1 MSRHSSLVLRASCPH
16 SDSPPAAPRSRDSR
30 RSGQDA
36 RGPGEDAAFAWF
48 ARRGWTPFPFQR
60 EVWAAYAAGESG
72 LIHAPTGTGKTL
84 AAFLGPAAEAV
95 AECATR
101 KNTPLRVVWVTP
113 LRALA
118 ADTVHSLQEA
128 CDGIDLE
135 WTVEAR
141 TADTKASVRNRQR
154 TRLPP
159 ALVTTPESL
168 SLFLTREDGRDLFAD
183 LRCVVVDEWHE
194 LLSSKRGAQ
203 TELALARLR
212 TWNPRVRTW
221 GLSATLGNLEVACES
236 LLGVGAK
243 GRIVTGQLPKETVID
258 SVLPATITRFPWAG
272 HLGLTLLPQVVAEID
287 RAESCL
293 VFTHTRSQTEL
304 WYQAILHAR
313 PDWAGIIAVH
323 HGSLDRS
330 VREFVESSL
339 AEGRLKCVVCT
350 SSLDL
355 GVDFSPVDRVLQIG
369 SPKGV
374 ARLLQR
380 AGRSGHRPGG
390 VSRVTFV
397 PTNALE
403 LIEVSAARDAAAAGR
418 IEGREPADKPLDVL
432 AQHAVT
438 VAIGGGFD
446 PVELYHEVRS
456 ARAYRDLSPAEWDW
470 VLDFVTRGG
479 ETLRAYPEYRRVEVV
494 EGIYRVTDPRVAR
507 RHRMTV
513 GTITSDAAVQVRF
526 LRGGRLGTVEESF
539 AAGLKPGD
547 RFLFA
552 GRALEF
558 VRLHELTVWVRLAR
572 RPGRT
577 VPRWM
582 GGRLPLSGEL
592 AAAVRDKLDDARR
605 GRFAGPEMATVRPL
619 LELQA
624 RRSRLPAPDEL
635 LVERLRSREGHHLFV
650 YPFEGRL
657 VHEGLSALIAF
668 RLSRLAPLTFTAAMN
683 DYGFELLSARP
694 IPLDEALPRLF
705 DPTGLADDILA
716 SLNAAELARRQFREI
731 ARVAGLVFPG
741 MPGAA
746 KSARQL
752 QASTGLLYNVF
763 REYDPGNLLLHQAR
777 REVLDRQLEQSR
789 LRRTLERIT
798 AGRITVVDVDRPTPL
813 GFPLLVERYREA
825 VSSEKLADRV
835 RRMTLEL
842 ERE

>member
-1 MSRHSSLVLRASCPH
+1 MSRRRSV
-16 SDSPPAAPRSRDSR
+16 AAPVRGDRPPGL
-30 RSGQDA
+30 SGQTWRSVPTVKD
-36 RGPGEDAAFAWF
+36 WF
-48 ARRGWTPFPFQR
+48 ASRGWTPFPFQR
-60 EVWAAYAAGESG
+60 EVWSAYARGESG

-84 AAFLGPAAEAV
+84 AAFLGPAAEAI
-95 AECATR
+95 ADGATG
-101 KNTPLRVVWVTP
+101 KDTPLRVLWITP

-118 ADTVHSLQEA
+118 ADTTHSLQDV
-128 CDGIDLE
+128 CDGLGLD
-135 WTVEAR
+135 WTVETR

-154 TRLPP
+154 KRLPP
-159 ALVTTPESL
+159 VLVTTPESL
-168 SLFLTREDGRDLFAD
+168 SLFLTRDDGPGLFAG
-183 LRCVVVDEWHE
+183 LRAVIVDEWHE

-203 TELALARLR
+203 TELAVARLR
-212 TWNPRVRTW
+212 RWRPGVRTW
-221 GLSATLGNLEVACES
+221 GLSATLGNLDVACEA
-236 LLGVGAK
+236 LLGVGNT
-243 GRIVTGQLPKETVID
+243 GRIVTGRLPKETVID
-258 SVLPATITRFPWAG
+258 SVLPRIITRFPWAG
-272 HLGLTLLPQVVAEID
+272 HLGLSLLPQVVAEIEES
-287 RAESCL
+287 ESCL
-293 VFTHTRSQTEL
+293 VFTNTRSQTEL
-304 WYQAILHAR
+304 WYQAILQAR
-313 PDWAGIIAVH
+313 PDWAGIIALH

-330 VREFVESSL
+330 VRGFVEEAL
-339 AEGRLKCVVCT
+339 ADGRLKCVVCT

-355 GVDFSPVDRVLQIG
+355 GVDFSPVDRVLQVG

-403 LIEVSAARDAAAAGR
+403 LIEVAAARAAAAAGR

-438 VAIGGGFD
+438 VALGGGFD
-446 PVELYHEVRS
+446 AVELYDEVRS
-456 ARAYRDLSPAEWDW
+456 TRAYRDLSPAEWDW

-479 ETLRAYPEYRRVEVV
+479 ETLRAYPEYRRVEVIDGV
-494 EGIYRVTDPRVAR
+494 YRMTDPRVAR
-507 RHRMTV
+507 RHRMSL

-539 AAGLKPGD
+539 AARLRPGD

-552 GRALEF
+552 GRTLEF

-572 RPGRT
+572 KPGKT

-592 AAAVRDKLDDARR
+592 AAAVREQLDEARR
-605 GRFAGPEMATVRPL
+605 RRFDGPEMQTVRPL

-635 LVERLRSREGHHLFV
+635 LIERLRSREGHHLFV

-657 VHEGLSALIAF
+657 VHEGLAALTAF
-668 RLSRLAPLTFTAAMN
+668 RLSRLAPLSFTAAMN
-683 DYGFELLSARP
+683 DYGFELLCPTP
-694 IPLDEALPRLF
+694 IPLDEALAEGLF
-705 DPTGLADDILA
+705 TPDALADDILA

-746 KSARQL
+746 KSAKQL

-798 AGRITVVDVDRPTPL
+798 TSRVTVVDVDRPTPL
-813 GFPLLVERYREA
+813 GFPLLVERYRES
-825 VSSEKLADRV
+825 VSSEKLADRLQ
-835 RRMTLEL
+835 RMTLDL